1 MTDQEQAAF
10 RPCVIVPTYNNPLTV
25 HAVVSRV
32 RQHCADVIVIDDG
45 SDQPGRLACQA
56 VAKQGL
62 ARVTTREE
70 NGGKGAAVKTGFELA
85 RTLGF
90 SHALQVD
97 ADGQHDLD
105 RAPAFLEQ
113 ARDRPDALLLG
124 YPIYDES
131 APRGRLVARRIT
143 GFWVRLELGSSDI
156 VKDAM
161 VGFRVYPL
169 AAVAKVSVVGNRM
182 DFDVEIAVRMARAG
196 VPVINLP
203 VAVRYLTQEEGGTS
217 HFQTFRDNVR
227 LSWMHTRLC
236 VAGLWH
242 WFTTRLRLAP

>member
-1 MTDQEQAAF
+1 MSDDEQAAF

-25 HAVVSRV
+25 LAVVSRV

-45 SDQPGRLACQA
+45 SDEPGRLACQSIA
-56 VAKQGL
+56 EEGL
-62 ARVTTREE
+62 ARVTTRAE
-70 NGGKGAAVKTGFELA
+70 NGGKGAAVKTGFEVA
-85 RTLGF
+85 RRLGF

-97 ADGQHDLD
+97 ADGQHDID
-105 RAPAFLEQ
+105 RIPAFLDQ
-113 ARDRPDALLLG
+113 ARERPDALLLG

-131 APRGRLVARRIT
+131 APRGRLMARRIT
-143 GFWVRLELGSSDI
+143 GFWVGLELGSSDI

-169 AAVAKVSVVGNRM
+169 AAAASVPVVGDRM

-196 VPVINLP
+196 IPVINLP
-203 VAVRYLTQEEGGTS
+203 VAVRYLTEEEGGAS
-217 HFQTFRDNVR
+217 HFQGFRDNVR

-242 WFTTRLRLAP
+242 WFTTRLRLTP